1 MSRQSTSGR
10 PALQQVDFL
19 LAHSWMGGRTVTT
32 GQELVTLPASSNWI
46 LSGSRG
52 GLGAGLGAG
61 LEDTWGLS

>member
-1 MSRQSTSGR
+1 M
-10 PALQQVDFL
+10 DFL

-32 GQELVTLPASSNWI
+32 GQELATLPASSNWI